1 MNRTAKILYA
11 GFYDHPLGFTVRHQ
25 GALYLFWRD
34 FSDDLDEY
42 EDTYRVYAMPP
53 MTDQDIQ
60 SSWLKLNEA
69 ATALLGE
76 VPVKSVVF
84 DETRRR
90 EIETAVLERLLAD
103 SPRPL
108 VGAAR

>member
-1 MNRTAKILYA
+1 MSQTARILYA

-25 GALYLFWRD
+25 EALYLFWRD

-42 EDTYRVYAMPP
+42 EDAYRVYAMPP
-53 MTDQDIQ
+53 MTDESIQ
-60 SSWLKLNEA
+60 SSWLNLNET

-90 EIETAVLERLLAD
+90 EIETDVLERLLAD
-103 SPRPL
+103 VPRPL
-108 VGAAR
+108 VGASR

>member
-1 MNRTAKILYA
+1 MSQTARILYA

-42 EDTYRVYAMPP
+42 EDAYRVYAMPP
-53 MTDQDIQ
+53 MTDEAIQ
-60 SSWLKLNEA
+60 SSWLNLNET

-90 EIETAVLERLLAD
+90 EIKTDVLDRLLAD
-103 SPRPL
+103 ATRPL
-108 VGAAR
+108 AGAAR